1 MRTQVLRR
9 GGVCPFASSGQ
20 EYRAAACMSFA
31 EDPLVGSI
39 AKQYIEDR
47 ELHDRTA
54 KEYTQRYA
62 TG

>member
-9 GGVCPFASSGQ
+9 GGVLSH
-20 EYRAAACMSFA
+20 YRGKSTPAAVCMSFA

-39 AKQYIEDR
+39 AKQYIEGR

-54 KEYTQRYA
+54 K
-62 TG
+62 

>member
-1 MRTQVLRR
+1 MSFRII
-9 GGVCPFASSGQ
+9 
-20 EYRAAACMSFA
+20 RADYSRCSPHVMSFA

>member
-9 GGVCPFASSGQ
+9 GGVLSHHRGKSTP
-20 EYRAAACMSFA
+20 AAACMSFA
-31 EDPLVGSI
+31 ADPLVGSI